1 MTCNAVLRAA
11 TLLLSV
17 DYEQVIN
24 QGETAR
30 LLSRL
35 ADQSLVLAGTGLLLG
50 LGVGAILSAAG
61 VYLFKQRQFNE
72 MLQS

>member
-1 MTCNAVLRAA
+1 MMWNAVLQAA
-11 TLLLSV
+11 TALLSV
-17 DYEQVIN
+17 NYEQLIA
-24 QGETAR
+24 QGDTAR

-35 ADQSLVLAGTGLLLG
+35 ADGSLVLAGTGLLLG

-61 VYLFKQRQFNE
+61 VYLFKQRQFNK